1 MSADVPVE
9 IIMTAAG
16 LVIQFYVAKHRW
28 RLIIVIGNMLNG
40 ETPSDVTLEKLCKV
54 SVHRVKKQTV
64 EKLAAFRNSIQ
75 PKRGFI
81 LQVSGVVYTA
91 VKFVIFLLTLELII
105 VTVK

>member
-1 MSADVPVE
+1 MSADVSVAS
-9 IIMTAAG
+9 IMIAAG
-16 LVIQFYVAKHRW
+16 QVIQFYAAKQRW

-54 SVHRVKKQTV
+54 SVRRVKKQTV
-64 EKLAAFRNSIQ
+64 EKLADFRTTIQ
-75 PKRGFI
+75 PKKGFI

-91 VKFVIFLLTLELII
+91 VKFVIFLLTLKLIL